1 MTNLLTKGNITTIAT
16 WIAIGISG
24 LIAYFGI
31 EFDLTPFIPVIS
43 IIITLGIAI
52 YSSKHPNTLKF
63 LGNDEQTVTVNVDGE
78 MLAQTIQDLID
89 QYGANSTINV
99 EHEEVVDGDG

>member
-63 LGNDEQTVTVNVDGE
+63 LGNDEDTIAVNVNEE
-78 MLAQTIQDLID
+78 MLAQTIQELID
-89 QYGANSTINV
+89 RYNTDSTVNV
-99 EHEEVVDGDG
+99 EVEEVVDDDG